1 MKITNKQ
8 IRQIIKEE
16 LEVVLSEA
24 SPLIYGMGV
33 DAAAKKQRA
42 AAKKRED
49 DKREREAQARQR
61 TRDSIN
67 KRLTPK
73 PTTSSAAALAPSAP
87 TYLRTKPAGD
97 ASEGLEALRRA
108 KNAAIQT
115 LGVDADG
122 DLPYMY
128 AFGGMGQQAEEM
140 LKTYYD
146 GDMDFYEAIAAA
158 IDAGELGENSIDDE
172 SGGFNLSELFPGK

>member
-1 MKITNKQ
+1 MKITNDQLK
-8 IRQIIKEE
+8 QIIKEE
-16 LEVVLSEA
+16 LQAVLSESNLLA
-24 SPLIYGMGV
+24 YGMGV
-33 DAAAKKQRA
+33 AAAAKKRRA
-42 AAKKRED
+42 AAKKSADDGREG
-49 DKREREAQARQR
+49 EAQARQR
-61 TRDSIN
+61 TRDSID
-67 KRLTPK
+67 KRLASK
-73 PTTSSAAALAPSAP
+73 PTTSSAPALAPSTP
-87 TYLRTKPAGD
+87 TYLQTEPAGD
-97 ASEGLEALRRA
+97 ASEGLESLLRA

-115 LGVDADG
+115 LGVDEDG

-158 IDAGELGENSIDDE
+158 IDAGEFGENSIDDE